1 MYLSNGNLT
10 EEERHA
16 KIDEFKREENMRLR
30 SHRRKMKLSDF
41 EMLKTI
47 GRGAFGEVRL
57 VKFKETGE
65 VFAMKI
71 MLKESLMDKDQVE
84 HIRAERDVMTM
95 ADKQWVVTLYY
106 TFQDDENLYMIEEY
120 CSGGDMM
127 GLLIRKDVFSEPATK
142 FYISEMI
149 LGINSL
155 HKLGYIHRDLK
166 PDNFLLT
173 SSGHVKLTDMGLCKK
188 LDGTIRLSKQS
199 RSAAESLSE
208 NFAATVGTHRCREL
222 AYSTV
227 GTADYVAPEVFEESG
242 YGKEVDW
249 WSLGVIM
256 FEMLAGYPPFYAEDP
271 PDTCRKIRQWRK
283 VFRIPEQMRM
293 KCTPECIDFVE
304 KLITSADQRMGRHG
318 VKEIMAHPWLRDVD
332 WNNLINQKAPYL
344 PERSYELD
352 AILHRIEHTPSSSP
366 DFPQLIR
373 MLAAN
378 FDDFP
383 EKPIDNRSYGGQKL
397 FNSRKGVSE
406 FIGYTFR
413 RNTSTE
419 ETPRSSIVVD
429 PINDKDFLDK

>member
-1 MYLSNGNLT
+1 
-10 EEERHA
+10 
-16 KIDEFKREENMRLR
+16 MRLR

-227 GTADYVAPEVFEESG
+227 GTADYVAPEVFEESE

-271 PDTCRKIRQWRK
+271 PDTCRK
-283 VFRIPEQMRM
+283 V
-293 KCTPECIDFVE
+293 THV
-304 KLITSADQRMGRHG
+304 
-318 VKEIMAHPWLRDVD
+318 HPPDV
-332 WNNLINQKAPYL
+332 
-344 PERSYELD
+344 
-352 AILHRIEHTPSSSP
+352 
-366 DFPQLIR
+366 
-373 MLAAN
+373 
-378 FDDFP
+378 
-383 EKPIDNRSYGGQKL
+383 
-397 FNSRKGVSE
+397 
-406 FIGYTFR
+406 
-413 RNTSTE
+413 
-419 ETPRSSIVVD
+419 
-429 PINDKDFLDK
+429 